1 MQLLNRYNQDDA
13 FFFQMLKQVDVKT
26 LLNLR
31 NNRSIKALKEMKI
44 DPFLFF
50 SDDLSEF
57 AKLKVLL
64 HDSSNNPEFLLSLF
78 VCSNTLTKPQKDL
91 FVELLWKNKQLFEK
105 DLVLRSMTISKT
117 QLKETIGFFI
127 KNRQDKT

>member
-1 MQLLNRYNQDDA
+1 M
-13 FFFQMLKQVDVKT
+13 KT

-50 SDDLSEF
+50 SDELSEF

-64 HDSSNNPEFLLSLF
+64 HDSSNHPEFLLSLF

-105 DLVLRSMTISKT
+105 ELVLRSMTISKI